1 MRRLVLIMFLNL
13 AAGDAVADD
22 ERIVFPVP
30 GRESTTPSALFFDE
44 LYVRE
49 QGVQHLGV
57 DIPAPDGTIVVSPVD
72 GLVVLNRTNVADPFS
87 AYLVIRSEAT
97 GDEHVLAHIRSDLAT
112 ATQVDA
118 GTPVGSIVTAGT
130 GPHLH
135 YGINELSVS
144 AAIDVAN
151 GWGFGRAPK
160 SSTSEDALMRGW
172 VDPLPLLNNSQPV
185 DDMPASL
192 EWGEDLVA
200 GVDVGYMPCGDQR
213 ATDACLR
220 RLGFSDEALAFSF
233 AMDQDYSGGTVG
245 VSFRELGAVDLA
257 GAEFIG
263 ADVYSLPVLLN
274 GSVGFHRVGQTVD
287 LRTAFLD
294 GTSQSMLRRFPN
306 AFVDGMDIRSH
317 RVLSD
322 GTQRFVLI
330 EGVVDGCRACD
341 LIGSAVTF
349 LEVGPA
355 TGGRLVYRP
364 IGVLLGPP
372 EDTVDQMTADLF
384 FTKSDSLQVWLNGLG
399 YEAGP
404 MDGQPGQQT
413 RQALREMQADFCLA
427 TTGMLEAKT
436 AELLLKADGFDRPCA
451 GAATGDSGPATGPL
465 VSAPPTTDGPLDV
478 SFSDACTT
486 LHDSEC
492 YAVFEVRGLDP
503 NGDGFLAVRTG
514 PGTSFAMKDQIFNGD
529 KVTVFL
535 GEIRGQWYPILYGN
549 DRKGWAN
556 RKWLYQISG

>member
-1 MRRLVLIMFLNL
+1 MRRLVLILCFNL

-30 GRESTTPSALFFDE
+30 GRESTVPSAVFFDE

-87 AYLVIRSEAT
+87 AYLVIQSEAT
-97 GDEHVLAHIRSDLAT
+97 GDEHVLAHIRSDLGT
-112 ATQVDA
+112 STPVDA

-135 YGINELSVS
+135 YGINELSVT
-144 AAIDVAN
+144 AAIDVAD

-160 SSTSEDALMRGW
+160 PSTSEDALMRGW
-172 VDPLPLLNNSQPV
+172 VDPLPLLNNSRPV
-185 DDMPASL
+185 DDVPASS
-192 EWGEDLVA
+192 EWGEGLVA

-220 RLGFSDEALAFSF
+220 RLGFSEQAIAFSF
-233 AMDQDYSGGTVG
+233 AMDQEYSGATVG
-245 VSFRELGAVDLA
+245 LSFRELGSVDLA

-274 GSVGFHRVGQTVD
+274 GSVGFHRVGQTND
-287 LRTAFLD
+287 LRSAFLD
-294 GTSQSMLRRFPN
+294 GTSQRMLRRFPN
-306 AFVDGMDIRSH
+306 AFTDGMDVRSH

-364 IGVLLGPP
+364 IGVLVGPR

-384 FTKSDSLQVWLNGLG
+384 FRNSDSLQVWLNSLG

-413 RQALREMQADFCLA
+413 RQALIEMQADYCLA
-427 TTGMLEAKT
+427 STGRLDSAT
-436 AELLLKADGFDRPCA
+436 AETLLTADGFDRPCA
-451 GAATGDSGPATGPL
+451 GAATADSGVRTGPL
-465 VSAPPTTDGPLDV
+465 ISAPLTSDGELDV
-478 SFSDACTT
+478 SFSDVCATQ
-486 LHDSEC
+486 HDSEC

-514 PGTSFAMKDQIFNGD
+514 PGTSYLIKDQIFNGD

-535 GEIRGQWYPILYGN
+535 GEIRDQWYPIVYGN
-549 DRKGWAN
+549 KVKGWAN
-556 RKWLYQISG
+556 RRWLYQISG